1 MTQDHGSILLIRM
14 TSLGDIIL
22 TLPAIRAIRQHFSL
36 HHVTMLTSLE
46 YIDLVSEI
54 PYLDEI
60 ITFDRRGRELTE
72 TIRVVRRLR
81 KRKFDLVI
89 DLHGKFR
96 TRLLSK
102 LSGGRQR
109 IGSRR
114 DAYPPNTHTID
125 DHFQLLS
132 TIGIQA
138 NDRSLEFY
146 VTTANQ
152 CFAHELLSEKLLLDG
167 QLKIGIF
174 PGAAWDYKCWPAD
187 RFAEVAD
194 RMRKQYNAAILLFG
208 GPAEAELVNQV
219 RDSMQTDP
227 ILFGTNLQLGQLAAL
242 ISCCDQFVSNDT
254 GPTHIA
260 VALGVPTIVLFGITN
275 HLKFG
280 PLDPIHTVIRY
291 DDSFDRSKGSD
302 IMRLITVD
310 EVWGIAEEKLNAL
323 DKKKHQ

>member
-22 TLPAIRAIRQHFSL
+22 TLPAIRAIRQYFPL
-36 HHVTMLTSLE
+36 HHVAMLTSLE

-60 ITFDRRGRELTE
+60 ITFDRRGKELFE
-72 TIRVVRRLR
+72 TIRVVRQLR

-96 TRLLSK
+96 TRLLSG
-102 LSGGRQR
+102 LSGGGQR

-146 VTTANQ
+146 VNTANQ
-152 CFAHELLSEKLLLDG
+152 RFAHELLSDKLLLNG
-167 QLKIGIF
+167 QLKVGVF
-174 PGAAWDYKCWPAD
+174 PGAAWDYKRWPVD

-194 RMRKQYNAAILLFG
+194 RIVRQYNAAILLFG
-208 GPAEAELVNQV
+208 GPSEAELLGQV
-219 RDSMQTDP
+219 RDSMRTDP
-227 ILFGTNLQLGQLAAL
+227 ILFGTNLQIGQLAAL
-242 ISCCDQFVSNDT
+242 ISSCDQFVSNDT
-254 GPTHIA
+254 GPAHIA
-260 VALGVPTIVLFGITN
+260 VALGIPTIVLFGVTN

-280 PLDPIHTVIRY
+280 PFDPMHTVIRY
-291 DDSFDRSKGSD
+291 GDSLDRSKGSEM
-302 IMRLITVD
+302 MRLITVS
-310 EVWGIAEEKLNAL
+310 EVWKVVEEKLNEL
-323 DKKKHQ
+323 DKKKYQ